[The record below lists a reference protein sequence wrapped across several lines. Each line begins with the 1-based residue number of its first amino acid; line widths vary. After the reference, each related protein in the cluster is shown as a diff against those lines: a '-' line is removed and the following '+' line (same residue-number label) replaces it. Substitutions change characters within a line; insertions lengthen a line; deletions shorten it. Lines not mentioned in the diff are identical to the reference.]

1 VTSSI
6 EGRRVVGVAR
16 QSRVNDGS
24 MSVPDQIERMRAECE
39 RAGADLVEVYTEE
52 DVSGRRP
59 LDRRHGLKQAV
70 ADVEAGR
77 ADLLMAAYF
86 DRFVRSV
93 KVKDE
98 VLDRVEAKG
107 GNVVTLD
114 LGDIS
119 NGTAIGW
126 LSSTQH
132 AAFAEYFARTTAE
145 RTAVSKQRNI
155 DKGVPPFPRITAAYR
170 RREDGTLELDPPKA
184 KLLREAIAMRL
195 ATPAAS
201 YTQLARW
208 LTERGIPMTPAR
220 VQRTFA
226 SKLLVGEIHF
236 GEFTPNLHA
245 IAEPLIDH
253 ATYRRLNSS
262 RAPRGRQARSPRL
275 LARLGVLVCGSC
287 GARMTVDARDHTNG
301 KRYAYYRCGDRLC
314 EAQPMVSCDVA
325 EQIVSEE
332 AIRLSGA
339 VVGRASAKAE
349 LEAARLAEADAEARL
364 SNAIRSLAGLGG
376 EQATKETLDDLQAKR
391 DQAAAE
397 HARLVSLTSP
407 DVTVTT
413 AADWDR
419 LSFDGK
425 RGVIRAVVARATVA
439 PGRGP
444 GRVTVK
450 GRGQ

>member
-1 VTSSI
+1 MTSSLS
-6 EGRRVVGVAR
+6 GRRVVGVAR

-70 ADVEAGR
+70 ADIEAGR

-184 KLLREAIAMRL
+184 KLLRKAIEMRL

-236 GEFTPNLHA
+236 GDFTPNLHA
-245 IAEPLIDH
+245 ITEPLIDH
-253 ATYRRLNSS
+253 ATYRRLNST

-275 LARLGVLVCGSC
+275 LARLGVLVCEAC
-287 GARMTVDARDHTNG
+287 GARMTVDVRDHANG
-301 KRYAYYRCGDRLC
+301 KQYAYYRCGDRLC
-314 EAQPMVSCDVA
+314 EAAPMVSCDVA
-325 EQIVSEE
+325 EQAVSEE
-332 AIRLSGA
+332 AIRLSGEVA
-339 VVGRASAKAE
+339 GRASAKAE
-349 LEAARLAEADAEARL
+349 LEAARLAKVDTETRL
-364 SNAIRSLAGLGG
+364 ANAIRSLAGLGG
-376 EQATKETLDDLQAKR
+376 EEATKETLDELQAQR
-391 DQAAAE
+391 DQAASE
-397 HARLVSLTSP
+397 HERLVSLTSP

-444 GRVTVK
+444 DRVTVE